1 MLEPTDSHQIEH
13 AIVSGILSSR
23 DRHLERVGFG
33 PGSIDEIQ
41 PLQIF
46 YQNDWNPNK
55 SLDESI
61 PKEKKDIIL
70 SKNLQTR
77 ARDADEVAN
86 EAILIACFP

>member
-55 SLDESI
+55 SLVESI
-61 PKEKKDIIL
+61 PKEKKTSFDRKTYRL
-70 SKNLQTR
+70 ER
-77 ARDADEVAN
+77 AM
-86 EAILIACFP
+86 LMK